1 MKSNWGV
8 VVGGLLLLSVGG
20 GIWYSNHQTQAT
32 GSPQIG
38 STQANTQTSSQQI
51 YGLIGSEKAAYF
63 QDPRVQARLAELKLS
78 VRVDK
83 AGSRSMPSQLKAS
96 SYDFAFPAGTAQ
108 AVEIQQQTGARG
120 MDEVFYT
127 PMVIA
132 TWKPVVAA
140 LNSQGLIH
148 QQGTTQLLD
157 MQGLLPLMQ
166 QHTRWSDLKSP
177 ANSFRSNKSIII
189 TTTDLN
195 TSNSASMYLALVSYL
210 VNQQQVVQSTAEAEQ
225 AANQVKD
232 LFGRQGYQEGSSAAP
247 FEDYLALG
255 MGKTPLLMT
264 YESQM
269 IQYQYQQQGAIDP
282 NISVLYPVP
291 TLYTKHVFIPL
302 TARAQALQQA
312 LSTDSQ
318 LLAIAH
324 EYGFRTKNPAATKAA
339 WQQHGIV
346 TPARLDDVI
355 DPPNTV
361 LLDAMIE
368 RIAQLVERGA

>member
-1 MKSNWGV
+1 

-20 GIWYSNHQTQAT
+20 GIWYSNHQTQDT
-32 GSPQIG
+32 QPTQMG
-38 STQANTQTSSQQI
+38 STQANTQALSQQI
-51 YGLIGSEKAAYF
+51 HGLIGSEKAAYF

-83 AGSRSMPSQLKAS
+83 AGSRSMPSQLKAGG
-96 SYDFAFPAGTAQ
+96 YDFAFPAGTAQ

-127 PMVIA
+127 PMVVA

-225 AANQVKD
+225 AADQVKD

-312 LSTDSQ
+312 LSTDPK

-324 EYGFRTKNPAATKAA
+324 EYGFRTKNPTATKAA